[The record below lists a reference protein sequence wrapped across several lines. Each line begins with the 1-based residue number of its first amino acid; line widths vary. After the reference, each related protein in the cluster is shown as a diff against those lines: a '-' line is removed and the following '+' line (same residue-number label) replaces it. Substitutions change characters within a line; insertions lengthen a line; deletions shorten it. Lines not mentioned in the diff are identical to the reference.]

1 MKLPLSFAL
10 FVFCRWHEEF
20 QVSFSCYQQK
30 GNTLNIILSVD
41 VCIAWEGLSKEN
53 FICTNLRLQ
62 SSPVKVFD
70 LYNKEQQTEV

>member
-10 FVFCRWHEEF
+10 FAFCWWHEEF

-41 VCIAWEGLSKEN
+41 VCIGKVSAKKISFAL
-53 FICTNLRLQ
+53 IYVYNLR
-62 SSPVKVFD
+62 P
-70 LYNKEQQTEV
+70 